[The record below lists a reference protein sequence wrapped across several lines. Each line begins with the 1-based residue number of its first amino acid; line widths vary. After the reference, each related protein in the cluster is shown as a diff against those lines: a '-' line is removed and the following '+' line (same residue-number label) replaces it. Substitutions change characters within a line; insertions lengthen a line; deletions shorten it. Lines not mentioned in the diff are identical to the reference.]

1 MQHFWIWAKQLRLT
15 YLYVSFLTKG
25 TVVLS
30 LLYVCLIYRAISH
43 HQYFMVQYFH
53 SSEEY
58 LDALKTDIFCAQDI
72 LRHLCSA
79 SECKIKPVGLAVPLN
94 FTGIITFF
102 TVNFIYLFIF
112 FPFYSNKLLVVYS
125 LIKCQNFV
133 GKTRDN

>member
-1 MQHFWIWAKQLRLT
+1 MQHSWIWPKQLRLT

-30 LLYVCLIYRAISH
+30 LLCVCLIYRAISH
-43 HQYFMVQYFH
+43 HQYFMVQYFQ
-53 SSEEY
+53 SSEEC
-58 LDALKTDIFCAQDI
+58 LDALKTDRFCAQDI